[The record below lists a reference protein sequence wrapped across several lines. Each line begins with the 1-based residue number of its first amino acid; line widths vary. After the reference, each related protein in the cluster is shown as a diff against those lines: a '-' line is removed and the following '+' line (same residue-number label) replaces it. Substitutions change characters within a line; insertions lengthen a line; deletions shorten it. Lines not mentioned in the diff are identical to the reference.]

1 MKKFYDKL
9 LLAIASLALLAGVG
23 FYFSKSSAVPAVQP
37 QVSIQTADN
46 PYQQVPVLLSTDDEG
61 ASWPAAAEQSIHT
74 EDQKKGWIYD
84 VFTPPKIFIN
94 EKGEFVSEGFEPPVP
109 LPPFG
114 IYLAEIE
121 REPYRIQIE
130 GYIEEGPGDA
140 SKSLVLL
147 YDEERSKSLRSRVGE
162 TVADSEFKLLNFEV
176 ERIIEPEGGIFK
188 EAKAKILDQ
197 RSGEEVILKHG
208 ERLFDDDVAIVIRS
222 DEDASIEIKLL
233 MQLSELGQVFET
245 PLGQYTLK
253 EINLEESSIT
263 VEKQGIDGG
272 DAEVQVLIAN
282 GSDADPINPVPP
294 ATDALKSNS
303 LDFIF

>member
-9 LLAIASLALLAGVG
+9 LLAIALLALLAGVG

-46 PYQQVPVLLSTDDEG
+46 PYQQVPVPPSTDEG
-61 ASWPAAAEQSIHT
+61 ASWPAATEQSIHT
-74 EDQKKGWIYD
+74 KDQKKGWIYD

-109 LPPFG
+109 PPPFG
-114 IYLAEIE
+114 IYLAEIA

-147 YDEERSKSLRSRVGE
+147 YDEERSRSLRSRVGE
-162 TVADSEFKLLNFEV
+162 IVADSEFKLLNFGI
-176 ERIIEPEGGIFK
+176 ERIVDPERGIFK
-188 EAKAKILDQ
+188 EATATILDQ
-197 RSGEEVILKHG
+197 RSGEEVTLKHG
-208 ERLFDDDVAIVIRS
+208 ERLFDDDVTIVIRS
-222 DEDASIEIKLL
+222 DEDASIEIKLST
-233 MQLSELGQVFET
+233 QLSEEGQVFET

-263 VEKQGIDGG
+263 VEKQGSDGR
-272 DAEVQVLIAN
+272 DAEVQVLAAN
-282 GSDADPINPVPP
+282 ASVADPSIPVPP
-294 ATDALKSNS
+294 TTDASESES